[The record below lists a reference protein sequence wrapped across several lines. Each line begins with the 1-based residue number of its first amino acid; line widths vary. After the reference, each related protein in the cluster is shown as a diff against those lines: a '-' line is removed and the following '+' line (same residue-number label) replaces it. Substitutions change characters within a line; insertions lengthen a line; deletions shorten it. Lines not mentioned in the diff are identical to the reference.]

1 MLDFSK
7 NYFELFGLPVS
18 FSVDGAELATRYR
31 ELQRAVHPDRFASGT
46 DQEKRLSMQGASRI
60 NDAFETLKHPLL
72 RARYML
78 ELQGIDVAGASGSTS
93 DTMFLMEQMELR
105 EELEA
110 AKGQAD
116 PYGAIAGLMDRIQAR
131 IQEQLDAIAGH
142 LEAATPESLQQALD
156 IHQKLQFLYKLLT
169 QAEELEA
176 ELDDAL

>member
-7 NYFELFGLPVS
+7 NYFELFDLPEA
-18 FSVDGAELATRYR
+18 FAIDREELSERYR

-60 NDAFETLKHPLL
+60 NDAFETLKDPLL
-72 RARYML
+72 RAKYML
-78 ELQGIDVAGASGSTS
+78 ELRGVDIARASATTA
-93 DTMFLMEQMELR
+93 DPEFLMEQMELR
-105 EELEA
+105 EELEG

-116 PYGAIAGLMDRIQAR
+116 PYAALADLMDRIGDR
-131 IQEQLDAIAGH
+131 IQAYLDTIADC
-142 LEAATPESLQQALD
+142 LAAATDESHERALGTL
-156 IHQKLQFLYKLLT
+156 QKLKFLYKLRT